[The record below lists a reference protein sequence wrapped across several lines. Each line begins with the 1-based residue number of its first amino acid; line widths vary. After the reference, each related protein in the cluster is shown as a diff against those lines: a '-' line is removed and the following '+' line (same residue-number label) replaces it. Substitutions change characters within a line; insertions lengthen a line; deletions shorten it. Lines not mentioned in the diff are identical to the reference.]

1 VATLAAEVAEPAVQT
16 MAAPAKTAITRTKST
31 LNLSQI
37 GKQQPQ
43 TDKPKEEVAEKLTI
57 RNLSFDEVHVAWLQF
72 AESRK
77 TQVAEYNL
85 LTHDFEVTGNVVKI
99 HLANPVEEPLL
110 AGLKADLVAFLK
122 DKLNAPV
129 VVEGAL
135 MQQQT
140 RRIIY
145 TNKEK
150 FDHLAEKYP
159 YLHELKDRLGLD
171 ADY

>member
-1 VATLAAEVAEPAVQT
+1 VVDPVTVS
-16 MAAPAKTAITRTKST
+16 APAPLPTKPVSTRAKST

-37 GKQQPQ
+37 GKAQDT
-43 TDKPKEEVAEKLTI
+43 TDKPKEEVVEKLTV
-57 RNLSFDEVHVAWLQF
+57 RPLTLEEVKAAWQKF

-77 TQVAEYNL
+77 SQVAEYNL
-85 LTHDFEVTGNVVKI
+85 LSHDFDLTGHVIKL

-110 AGLKADLVAFLK
+110 AGIKADLVAFLK
-122 DKLNAPV
+122 EQMNAPV
-129 VVEGAL
+129 VVEGEL
-135 MQQQT
+135 MQRES

-159 YLHELKDRLGLD
+159 QLLDLKERLGLD
-171 ADY
+171 TDY

>member
-1 VATLAAEVAEPAVQT
+1 VVEPATVT
-16 MAAPAKTAITRTKST
+16 APAPLPTKPVSTRAKST

-37 GKQQPQ
+37 GKAQDT
-43 TDKPKEEVAEKLTI
+43 TDKPKEEVVEKLTV
-57 RNLSFDEVHVAWLQF
+57 RPLTLEEVKAAWQKF

-77 TQVAEYNL
+77 SQVAEYNL
-85 LTHDFEVTGNVVKI
+85 LSHDFDLTGHVIKL

-110 AGLKADLVAFLK
+110 AGIKADLVAFLK
-122 DKLNAPV
+122 EQMNAPV
-129 VVEGAL
+129 VVEGEL
-135 MQQQT
+135 MQRES

-159 YLHELKDRLGLD
+159 QLLDLKERLGLD
-171 ADY
+171 TDY

>member
-1 VATLAAEVAEPAVQT
+1 MVAEPAVVAPVDLPVT
-16 MAAPAKTAITRTKST
+16 TAPAKPITRTKST
-31 LNLSQI
+31 LNLTQI
-37 GKQQPQ
+37 GKTQKS
-43 TDKPKEEVAEKLTI
+43 TEKPKEELTEKLPMRVLTQV
-57 RNLSFDEVHVAWLQF
+57 EVQAAWQKF

-85 LTHDFEVTGNVVKI
+85 LSHDYELNGNVIKI

-110 AGLKADLVAFLK
+110 AGLKSDLVAFLK
-122 DKLNAPV
+122 DQLNAPV
-129 VVEGAL
+129 VVVGEL

-140 RRIIY
+140 KRIIY

-159 YLHELKDRLGLD
+159 YLLELKDRLGLD
-171 ADY
+171 TDY